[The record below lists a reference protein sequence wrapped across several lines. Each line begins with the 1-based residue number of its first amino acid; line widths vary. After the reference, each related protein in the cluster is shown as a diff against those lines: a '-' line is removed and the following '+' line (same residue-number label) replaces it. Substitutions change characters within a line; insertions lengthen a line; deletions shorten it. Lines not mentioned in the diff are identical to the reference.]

1 MACTSK
7 ILFAFLLSSENCIC
21 SGVSVLPH
29 FKYLRTEE
37 LVYTAHLAPN
47 RKSINN
53 KQRKKLS
60 GRVSDKNEYQNI
72 L

>member
-1 MACTSK
+1 
-7 ILFAFLLSSENCIC
+7 
-21 SGVSVLPH
+21 VSVLPQ

-37 LVYTAHLAPN
+37 PVQTAHLTPN
-47 RKSINN
+47 RKSITQN
-53 KQRKKLS
+53 KETKS